1 MLKWLDIPPMWLL
14 ACAVL
19 AWVQAQ
25 YVAMGLSF
33 GPGWAVPVG
42 TGLVGLGLILVALA
56 LIEFMRRRTTPI
68 PHMEA
73 SHLITTGIFAVSR
86 NPIYLADVLILTG
99 LILRWDAVLAL
110 PLIPF
115 LVWIISVRFIR
126 TEELRLERGFGDA
139 FLRYKAA
146 TRRWL

>member
-1 MLKWLDIPPMWLL
+1 MWLL

-19 AWVQAQ
+19 AWLQAQ
-25 YVAMGLSF
+25 HADLGF
-33 GPGWAVPVG
+33 GFGSGWALPVG

-56 LIEFMRRRTTPI
+56 LFEFARHRTTPI
-68 PHMEA
+68 PHEAA
-73 SHLITTGIFAVSR
+73 SHLITSGIFAVTR

-99 LILRWDAVLAL
+99 LILRWDALLSA

-115 LVWIISVRFIR
+115 LAWIIAIRFIR
-126 TEELRLERGFGDA
+126 AEELRLERDFGDA